1 MWTRSSRM
9 HVLTNPNNYEEFF
22 FFKRRHKIRKFF
34 TLPQNNKIPKRAT
47 NSQVDFQDWNHLQGV
62 KASDVGRKGKNHDF
76 MVFVLPLSLLWLLW
90 FFTKH
95 MKEDVAKHCAPIG
108 AADLLWRCLMKKAVT
123 WLGIL
128 FISLTYWVTIVFLC
142 YDIVSFCGRKVFHKS
157 VQALCMNIWA
167 RSCLKAA

>member
-1 MWTRSSRM
+1 MRS
-9 HVLTNPNNYEEFF
+9 T
-22 FFKRRHKIRKFF
+22 FFKWRHKICKFF

-47 NSQVDFQDWNHLQGV
+47 NSQVDFHDWKYLQGV
-62 KASDVGRKGKNHDF
+62 KASDVGGKGKNQDF
-76 MVFVLPLSLLWLLW
+76 TVFVLPSVRLLW

-95 MKEDVAKHCAPIG
+95 KKENVAKHCAPIG
-108 AADLLWRCLMKKAVT
+108 AAHLLWRCLMKKAVT

-128 FISLTYWVTIVFLC
+128 FISLTYLVTIVFLC

-167 RSCLKAA
+167 RSCLKVA